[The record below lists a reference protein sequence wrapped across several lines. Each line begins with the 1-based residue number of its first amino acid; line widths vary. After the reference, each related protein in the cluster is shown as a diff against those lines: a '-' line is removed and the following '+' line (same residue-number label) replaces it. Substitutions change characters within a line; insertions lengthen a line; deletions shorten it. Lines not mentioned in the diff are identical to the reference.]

1 MKKNL
6 QKIWSTDFN
15 KAVITLLSGTALA
28 QLITFALYP
37 LISRLYSP
45 TDFGVFGLITSV
57 MGIIAL
63 IATTRYEL
71 AIILPQDDQEA
82 GNVLSLSFIIN
93 FIISILSLVVIAV
106 LYVFIDDLGMRFHD
120 HQVLL
125 FSIPILVFF
134 TSSSNIL
141 QNWLLRKK
149 EYKALSASKILQSLL
164 NNGIIILL
172 GLLSIG
178 VLGLFAGLLISSVIT
193 VLFLFIRFKKVNDQ
207 NVLSFEKIGM
217 SSVAKKYIDFPKAN
231 SFQALSESFQS
242 QGIIFFISYFFSMQV
257 VGLYSFALRILMAPL
272 FFFVNSFT
280 QVFYQTA
287 SERYSK
293 GENLVPLL
301 KKTVSNLALLA
312 FPLMLVLLLF
322 GPSLFAFVFGEE
334 WRESGVYAR
343 LLAPYI
349 CLDFLRYGVS
359 QLPIILGKVKQMFY
373 WSLLGN
379 AVLFTSLLFG
389 ILVYEDL
396 KTGFVMVSMAMT
408 IYFLFLF
415 TWIYKLAKNEN
426 SRQA

>member
-15 KAVITLLSGTALA
+15 KAVITLLSGTAFA

-45 TDFGVFGLITSV
+45 TDFGVFGLITSL

-93 FIISILSLVVIAV
+93 FIISIISLVVIAAF
-106 LYVFIDDLGMRFHD
+106 YVFIDDLGKRFQD
-120 HQVLL
+120 HQELL

-193 VLFLFIRFKKVNDQ
+193 VLFLFIRFKSVNDK
-207 NVLSFEKIGM
+207 NVLSFERSEM
-217 SSVAKKYIDFPKAN
+217 TSVAKKYIDFPKAN

-242 QGIIFFISYFFSMQV
+242 QGIIFFISYYFSMQV
-257 VGLYSFALRILMAPL
+257 VGLYSFSLRILMAPL

-287 SERYSK
+287 SERYAN
-293 GENLVPLL
+293 GENLIPLL

-349 CLDFLRYGVS
+349 CIDFLRYGVS

-379 AVLFTSLLFG
+379 VVLFTSLLLG
-389 ILVYEDL
+389 ILVFDDL
-396 KTGFVMVSMAMT
+396 KTGFVMVSMTMV
-408 IYFLFLF
+408 IYFIFLFL
-415 TWIYKLAKNEN
+415 WIYKLAKNEN

>member
-71 AIILPQDDQEA
+71 AIILPQDDEEA

-93 FIISILSLVVIAV
+93 LIISIISLVVIAV
-106 LYVFIDDLGMRFHD
+106 LYVFIDDLGKRFQD

-125 FSIPILVFF
+125 FSIPMLVFF

-141 QNWLLRKK
+141 QNWLIRKK
-149 EYKALSASKILQSLL
+149 EYKSLSASKILQSLL

-172 GLLSIG
+172 GLFSIG
-178 VLGLFAGLLISSVIT
+178 VLGLFAGLLISLVIT
-193 VLFLFIRFKKVNDQ
+193 VLFLFIRFKKVSNRRI
-207 NVLSFEKIGM
+207 LSVEKNGM
-217 SSVAKKYIDFPKAN
+217 AMVAKKYIDFPKAN

-242 QGIIFFISYFFSMQV
+242 QGIIFFISYYFSMQV

-287 SERYSK
+287 SERYAN

-389 ILVYEDL
+389 IVVCDDL

-415 TWIYKLAKNEN
+415 LWIYKLAKNEN

>member
-6 QKIWSTDFN
+6 QKLWSTDFN

-71 AIILPQDDQEA
+71 AIILPQDDREA

-93 FIISILSLVVIAV
+93 FFISAISLMVIAF
-106 LYVFIDDLGMRFHD
+106 LYIFIDDLGKRFHD
-120 HQVLL
+120 HQELL

-141 QNWLLRKK
+141 QNWLIRKK
-149 EYKALSASKILQSLL
+149 EYQALSASKILQSLL

-172 GLLSIG
+172 GLLSVG
-178 VLGLFAGLLISSVIT
+178 ALGLFAGLLISLVIT
-193 VLFLFIRFKKVNDQ
+193 VLFLFIRFRKVNDQ
-207 NVLSFEKIGM
+207 HVLSFEKSGM
-217 SSVAKKYIDFPKAN
+217 SRVAKKYIDFPKAN

-287 SERYSK
+287 SERYAN
-293 GENLVPLL
+293 GENLIPLL

-312 FPLMLVLLLF
+312 FPLMVLLLLF
-322 GPSLFAFVFGEE
+322 GPSLFAFIFGEE

-379 AVLFTSLLFG
+379 VILFTSLLFG
-389 ILVYEDL
+389 IIVYNDL

>member
-63 IATTRYEL
+63 VATTRYEL

-106 LYVFIDDLGMRFHD
+106 LYVFIDDLGKRFHD

-141 QNWLLRKK
+141 QNWLIRKK
-149 EYKALSASKILQSLL
+149 EYKALSASKILQSIL

-193 VLFLFIRFKKVNDQ
+193 VLFLFIRFMKVNDQ

-287 SERYSK
+287 SERYTK

-359 QLPIILGKVKQMFY
+359 QLPIILGRVKQMFY

-389 ILVYEDL
+389 IMVYDDL